1 MYYSTPRRLI
11 VPPPSPHSPFPE
23 SAMSR
28 SAFELSAA
36 LTLQEAR
43 AFMEACLDPASD
55 PAEVG
60 RALLAFNDRPLQGT
74 ELTAFAQVLGE
85 RARPFH
91 AGVRPLLDTCGTGG
105 DARQGVHTAN
115 LSTLAA
121 LVLARMGVD
130 IVKHGSR
137 AASSR
142 CGSADLLEALGLD
155 LDRPQEQVEADLG
168 RTHFAF
174 LFAQRYHPVLGRMA
188 PIRRALAVP
197 TVFNMLG
204 PLLNPARPDFQVL
217 GVAREE
223 WVEPVAQA
231 LAAGGLRGALV
242 VHGLT
247 AEGLGMDEASLEG
260 PTLLQPVREGKL
272 LPRLRLL
279 PEAAGLA
286 RVPAPRM
293 IATKAEC
300 VVLAQGVAGG
310 QAHPEYSV
318 RVAEEVAL
326 QAALGLMLTRGLE
339 LGALPGLVAEAR
351 ATLAGGLELTAL
363 LALAA

>member
-1 MYYSTPRRLI
+1 MP
-11 VPPPSPHSPFPE
+11 
-23 SAMSR
+23 R

-43 AFMEACLDPASD
+43 AFMEACLDPDSD

-60 RALLAFNDRPLQGT
+60 RALLAYNDRPLQGT

-204 PLLNPARPDFQVL
+204 PLLNPARRTSRCWAWPGKNGWSRWPRPWLPAVCA
-217 GVAREE
+217 AR
-223 WVEPVAQA
+223 WWCMASPP
-231 LAAGGLRGALV
+231 RGWAWTRPPWKAPPCCSRCV
-242 VHGLT
+242 KASCCRGCGCCRRRPGWPGCRRHG
-247 AEGLGMDEASLEG
+247 
-260 PTLLQPVREGKL
+260 
-272 LPRLRLL
+272 
-279 PEAAGLA
+279 
-286 RVPAPRM
+286 
-293 IATKAEC
+293 
-300 VVLAQGVAGG
+300 
-310 QAHPEYSV
+310 
-318 RVAEEVAL
+318 
-326 QAALGLMLTRGLE
+326 
-339 LGALPGLVAEAR
+339 
-351 ATLAGGLELTAL
+351 
-363 LALAA
+363 